1 MSKLLNV
8 LSAVALAGCALP
20 ATAAVSIS
28 ENFNAATVS
37 SALSAQAGW
46 DFNGSANK
54 TGGGRNFVATV
65 DTDYLNVNF
74 TLTID
79 YTLAGGGGP
88 GIALFGIGSAVP
100 NPSWFGTPGDAF
112 WAESRPS
119 DFDSGDV
126 QWSTMA
132 GQGTTPAEN
141 TFATASDGSH
151 RFKIEKIGD
160 SITMSI
166 DIGANGTYDGSVTR
180 NLTTDLPFLNNTN
193 SRLFFGTESGNATFD
208 NLTLTVVPEPGSSAM
223 AGLAALGLLR
233 RRRR

>member
-1 MSKLLNV
+1 MTKFLNA
-8 LSAVALAGCALP
+8 LSAAGLMGCALP

-28 ENFNAATVS
+28 ENFDGATVN
-37 SALSAQAGW
+37 SALSVPTGW

-65 DTDYLNVNF
+65 ATDYLNVDFVMN
-74 TLTID
+74 ID

-88 GIALFGIGSAVP
+88 GIVFFGFGSAVP
-100 NPSWFGTPGDAF
+100 NGSWFGTPADAF

-119 DFDSGDV
+119 DFDAGDV

-132 GQGTTPAEN
+132 GAGINPPEV
-141 TFATASDGSH
+141 TFATAFDGSH
-151 RFKIEKIGD
+151 RFRIAKTGD
-160 SITMSI
+160 SITLSI
-166 DIGANGTYDGSVTR
+166 DIGANGTFDGSVTR
-180 NLTTDLPFLNNTN
+180 SLAADLPFLNNTN
-193 SRLFFGTESGNATFD
+193 SRLFFGTEGGNATFD
-208 NLTLTVVPEPGSSAM
+208 NLSITVVPEPGTSVL